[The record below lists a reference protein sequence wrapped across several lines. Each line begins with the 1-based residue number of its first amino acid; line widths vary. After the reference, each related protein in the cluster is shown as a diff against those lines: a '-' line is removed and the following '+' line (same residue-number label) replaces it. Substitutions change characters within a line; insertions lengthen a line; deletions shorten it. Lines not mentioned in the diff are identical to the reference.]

1 MTHLCCSAAC
11 IVLEE
16 KEGENHAKVANN
28 YCVNRGHNPAGNCC
42 RRSYWSCCRCTY
54 WRRADRGSR
63 ELVIT
68 PLPDEVLLKTSGSL
82 LPWVVTIWI
91 IGDADALYV
100 FGAADSSWVKNAL
113 ADPLVEL
120 RIHDRTYALK
130 ATPLNPPDPAI
141 YQKYIDRYA
150 PDYPDIVAG
159 MPKADEVE
167 GVGTVF
173 RLSPRV

>member
-1 MTHLCCSAAC
+1 MQKWLTIIAS
-11 IVLEE
+11 IVGIAL
-16 KEGENHAKVANN
+16 
-28 YCVNRGHNPAGNCC
+28 
-42 RRSYWSCCRCTY
+42 
-54 WRRADRGSR
+54 
-63 ELVIT
+63 LVIAVAGPIGPVAGVRIGGEPTAVPASWSST

-173 RLSPRV
+173 RLGPRV